1 MGRLYDRAEIYD
13 LMEDDA
19 RYMWNLGHWQ
29 KLFQNK
35 GIQTMLDVSI
45 GSGAMTLPV
54 LDMGITLSGS
64 DLSESMLKRCREKAE
79 KKGCYIRTVQCD
91 FRKVSACFHE
101 TFDCVAS
108 SGNSL
113 AYVPN
118 GDVVQT
124 LHEMDRLVSPGGYLY
139 LDTRNWDKILR
150 EHQRFYLYNPVFRG
164 EDRINLMQVWDYPD
178 DGTIIF
184 NLLYTFERDGK
195 IFQKKIFEERYHPI
209 PSTLIFD
216 AIQNMGY
223 EDIEIYPCP
232 AVAKERPL
240 EELAWYAVLAH
251 KKWPGQARCEN
262 CILHTMYAG
271 ENYNR
276 LKSWKENE
284 NWLKVRQKLH
294 RCLGA

>member
-1 MGRLYDRAEIYD
+1 MKRIKRIIVRFFALLMTVILIVGVVLGGCGYKMYHDALAEQPLAEKIAEI
-13 LMEDDA
+13 
-19 RYMWNLGHWQ
+19 Q
-29 KLFQNK
+29 
-35 GIQTMLDVSI
+35 
-45 GSGAMTLPV
+45 
-54 LDMGITLSGS
+54 
-64 DLSESMLKRCREKAE
+64 SEPHYTMLKRCREKAE

-178 DGTIIF
+178 NGTIIF
-184 NLLYTFERDGK
+184 NLLYTFERDRK
-195 IFQKKIFEERYHPI
+195 IFQKEIFEEHYHPI

-216 AIQNMGY
+216 AIQNVGY
-223 EDIEIYPCP
+223 NDIEIYPCP

-251 KKWPGQARCEN
+251 KK
-262 CILHTMYAG
+262 
-271 ENYNR
+271 
-276 LKSWKENE
+276 
-284 NWLKVRQKLH
+284 
-294 RCLGA
+294 

>member
-150 EHQRFYLYNPVFRG
+150 EHQRFYLYNPVFRE

-195 IFQKKIFEERYHPI
+195 IFQKEIFEEHYHPI

-216 AIQNMGY
+216 AIQNVGY
-223 EDIEIYPCP
+223 NDIEIYPCP

-251 KKWPGQARCEN
+251 KK
-262 CILHTMYAG
+262 
-271 ENYNR
+271 
-276 LKSWKENE
+276 
-284 NWLKVRQKLH
+284 
-294 RCLGA
+294 